1 MNPHRR
7 GGWSLRHHAGRRRQY
22 GDADTRNREND
33 AYPHIFTSKYD
44 SWGYR
49 LFGDCPCFPVEFP
62 ERFESITVTNATLFV
77 CANSTMRVC
86 GLADL
91 KNGGQTAALTPIKNF
106 SPGIGN
112 IIYNARYALV
122 LIDGHFFKRSGSR
135 WKSC

>member
-1 MNPHRR
+1 MPS
-7 GGWSLRHHAGRRRQY
+7 GG
-22 GDADTRNREND
+22 
-33 AYPHIFTSKYD
+33 
-44 SWGYR
+44 
-49 LFGDCPCFPVEFP
+49 FP
-62 ERFESITVTNATLFV
+62 ERFESITVTNATLFIR
-77 CANSTMRVC
+77 ANSTMHVC
-86 GLADL
+86 CLADL